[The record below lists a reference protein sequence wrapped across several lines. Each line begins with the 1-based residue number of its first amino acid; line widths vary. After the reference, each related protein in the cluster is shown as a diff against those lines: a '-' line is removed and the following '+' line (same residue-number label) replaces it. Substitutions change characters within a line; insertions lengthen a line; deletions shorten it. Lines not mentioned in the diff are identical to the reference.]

1 MYTSHTMLILTLL
14 LLLTAALFYNTIDLQ
29 KRQVIEEMR
38 ATSVDLKSSSVEH
51 VVSSS
56 LSPVFN
62 KVLNNA
68 SLKVAM
74 DRTFF
79 NSSEEVVNYLWS
91 NTEDYIRNYLNNV
104 SEYYSDQGYNF
115 TYSFNITNITMIDGF
130 TFRIDYDFSYTLSY
144 NGTIN
149 RTDSIESFQYVTVK
163 TILDAYH
170 YLKPTYIM
178 PINISN
184 PNNYDLT
191 DFQVKIIL
199 NNSNFN
205 FSIDPN
211 GKGLRFV
218 DEENRHIPY
227 WIEYWNYSNDNI
239 SNDKAIIW
247 IKVPELEA
255 GKNTTVYLVS
265 TYPKKRESNGYLVF
279 ELFDDFESNDSIGV
293 RWNDLYGDWKYYN
306 FSNNYLL
313 YNDMYNR
320 RVVGC
325 ENAPP
330 VARIISFNNVSLKN
344 YIVEVD
350 GWGDNN
356 YKIKNR
362 RRWKPYP
369 APNIM
374 IGYFANPQYYG
385 FTTTHPDAFYTFDLG
400 GRYRNDDYALYAYFG
415 GKNLYWDD
423 NAQLFPGVMIC
434 NEHIYAIRNTAD
446 GLYEYDNRIRVNHA
460 YTSSLQ
466 KETWYHIKILITE
479 KEVNG
484 NKVKEV
490 SGTYTPLEN
499 YIKYNIENP
508 WIISATI
515 YNPYGSHFLLG
526 TSWGDHKKSLYQHIY
541 FDNFRVRKYA
551 PIEPKVYVSGSI
563 SRIYPLIY
571 ISPSRAYGTHYGEG
585 VSYNPYFV
593 EDPSGEYPSIVDM
606 LAGRD
611 TKEWEYGYGIK
622 LIGFSLPED

>member
-1 MYTSHTMLILTLL
+1 
-14 LLLTAALFYNTIDLQ
+14 
-29 KRQVIEEMR
+29 
-38 ATSVDLKSSSVEH
+38 
-51 VVSSS
+51 
-56 LSPVFN
+56 
-62 KVLNNA
+62 
-68 SLKVAM
+68 
-74 DRTFF
+74 
-79 NSSEEVVNYLWS
+79 
-91 NTEDYIRNYLNNV
+91 
-104 SEYYSDQGYNF
+104 
-115 TYSFNITNITMIDGF
+115 
-130 TFRIDYDFSYTLSY
+130 
-144 NGTIN
+144 
-149 RTDSIESFQYVTVK
+149 
-163 TILDAYH
+163 
-170 YLKPTYIM
+170 M

-218 DEENRHIPY
+218 DEENHHIPY

-330 VARIISFNNVSLKN
+330 VARIISFNNVSLEN
-344 YIVEVD
+344 YIVEVVAM
-350 GWGDNN
+350 GDNN
-356 YKIKNR
+356 YKIKNRR

-374 IGYFANPQYYG
+374 VGYLANPQYYG

-400 GRYRNDDYALYAYFG
+400 GRYRNGYYALRTPDGDNLEWLG
-415 GKNLYWDD
+415 GVST
-423 NAQLFPGVMIC
+423 FSGIMIC
-434 NEHIYAIRNTAD
+434 R
-446 GLYEYDNRIRVNHA
+446 EYPHDYWYDYRIRIDYNS
-460 YTSSLQ
+460 TPSPE
-466 KETWYHIKILITE
+466 KGTWYLIKILITE
-479 KEVNG
+479 KEVDG
-484 NKVKEV
+484 DKVKEV
-490 SGTYTPLEN
+490 NGTFTPLED
-499 YIKYNIENP
+499 YIRYNIENP
-508 WIISATI
+508 WMISTTI
-515 YNPYGSHFLLG
+515 NNPYGSYFLLG
-526 TSWGDHKKSLYQHIY
+526 TSWGDRGGGNQHVY

-551 PIEPKVYVSGSI
+551 PKEPKVYVSGSI
-563 SRIYPLIY
+563 ERIYPLIY
-571 ISPSRAYGTHYGEG
+571 ISPPRNYGTHYGEG

-593 EDPSGEYPSIVDM
+593 EDTSGEYPSIVDM
-606 LAGRD
+606 LAGKDRKNW
-611 TKEWEYGYGIK
+611 TSGIGIK
-622 LIGFSLPED
+622 LIGFYLPEN